1 MEIKADKK
9 VVGVILAYKHAQFL
23 EELYK
28 KLPFDVLDSV
38 IISNDESGDNIQEI
52 ASKIGVQCFSHPQ
65 MGYGGNMKLG
75 MKKAIELGA
84 DYIVEIHGDGQF
96 DVDFIRPAIEKIKK
110 DNCGLVL
117 GTRFF
122 DKLQPIK
129 DGMPLIK
136 YVANR
141 SLTFIENIILGTW
154 LGEFHTGAR
163 VYSKEAIQAVDLT
176 HTSNAPLFGFEII
189 AQIIFKKFKVGE
201 VSVRSYYN
209 RPHSSM
215 NLESSAI
222 YAVKT
227 FGTLFYFLCAKL
239 GFKTKLFD

>member
-1 MEIKADKK
+1 
-9 VVGVILAYKHAQFL
+9 
-23 EELYK
+23 
-28 KLPFDVLDSV
+28 
-38 IISNDESGDNIQEI
+38 
-52 ASKIGVQCFSHPQ
+52 
-65 MGYGGNMKLG
+65 MGYGGNMKFG
-75 MKKAIELGA
+75 KKKAIEMGA

-176 HTSNAPLFGFEII
+176 YTSNAPLFGFEII

-201 VSVRSYYN
+201 VPVRSYYN

-215 NLESSAI
+215 NLKSSAI
-222 YAVKT
+222 YAIKT
-227 FGTLFYFLCAKL
+227 FGTLFSFLCARL
-239 GFKTKLFD
+239 GFKTRLFY